1 MSLKVLRNEALWF
14 ELSGNRFN
22 ASDMAMVAHF
32 VAQMIHNDDDESGL
46 STHEID
52 ANRYAFF
59 ALFEKFR
66 FNRTKY
72 LKQINKFLQPYHLE
86 IVTDKNSN
94 SEE

>member
-1 MSLKVLRNEALWF
+1 MALKILRNEELWF
-14 ELSGNRFN
+14 ELSGNRFHQN
-22 ASDMAMVAHF
+22 DMAMVATF

-46 STHEID
+46 STHEIN

-72 LKQINKFLQPYHLE
+72 LKQINNFLQPYHLE
-86 IVTDKNSN
+86 IVIDKNSN